1 MTGQQGD
8 ALLLRQ
14 LPQLRYQ
21 QAQQDQSDAAHSHDA
36 DVLPQHGGTQ
46 QGGAG
51 GAQSAEQACTLGGG
65 VALGHRLEGE
75 AEAGADDGKAGD
87 HQPLGTGLGQV
98 GCLEHEGGH
107 QRQQAQRTLRLAEAA
122 IQRLGAQ
129 VNPKVVL
136 SVFAAKLRTL

>member
-1 MTGQQGD
+1 MRRTRP
-8 ALLLRQ
+8 ACRCKNLRRRRSRAFG
-14 LPQLRYQ
+14 PVRNR
-21 QAQQDQSDAAHSHDA
+21 S
-36 DVLPQHGGTQ
+36 T
-46 QGGAG
+46 
-51 GAQSAEQACTLGGG
+51 QSAEQACTLGGG

-129 VNPKVVL
+129 VNPKITL
-136 SVFAAKLRTL
+136 SVLAARFRGL